1 MVVRGERIR
10 ELREERGYSLA
21 DFSGRAGISISY
33 LSEIERGAKK
43 PSLKTIEKIATA
55 LHVPKSQLVELKEE
69 SKGISLGEKMRLVR
83 EERQMSLTQFAEMV
97 GISVS
102 YLSEIERGNVY
113 PSVHTLRTIT
123 DKLGVPLKA
132 LLGQGGPLG
141 GKLRLTREEQGLTQA
156 ELAKRAGVSAGL
168 IGQIEHGKVQPSLQ
182 TIEKVSEVLGTS
194 PCYFILEDAGIEE
207 MMQMMTPELRDLL
220 MDTKVHAILRLV
232 CNCTDDELR
241 FILEFIKLYKREG
254 AMQHQANN

>member
-1 MVVRGERIR
+1 MVIRGERIR
-10 ELREERGYSLA
+10 ELREERGNSLA
-21 DFSGRAGISISY
+21 EFAGQAGISISY

-43 PSLKTIEKIATA
+43 PSLKTIEKIADA
-55 LHVPKSQLVELKEE
+55 LHVSKSQLVVLKEE
-69 SKGISLGEKMRLVR
+69 SKSISLGDKMRMIR
-83 EERQMSLTQFAEMV
+83 EERRMTLTQFADMV

-102 YLSEIERGNVY
+102 YVSEIERGNVY
-113 PSVHTLRTIT
+113 PSVHTLRTIA
-123 DKLGVPLKA
+123 DKLGVPLKT

-141 GKLRLTREEQGLTQA
+141 GKLRITREEQGLTQA

-194 PCYFILEDAGIEE
+194 PCYFILEEAGVEE
-207 MMQMMTPELRDLL
+207 MMQMMTPELRELL
-220 MDTKVHAILRLV
+220 MDPKVHAILRMV
-232 CNCTDDELR
+232 CNCTDEELR

-254 AMQHQANN
+254 AKQQTN